1 MSDWRSDV
9 CSSDL
14 VHHAHHDDQRGDA
27 EHHRDEADRG
37 DEEDEALALP
47 RKQIAPRDHSFVARK
62 DHAIAVPARKNGDE
76 PLLYGAWAGLA
87 TARSPPPGCC
97 EFTTGAAQSYHERSI
112 YGEIGRA
119 SCRER
124 VCQYV

>member
-1 MSDWRSDV
+1 MAVEPD
-9 CSSDL
+9 DL
-14 VHHAHHDDQRGDA
+14 VEQFDAEAVHHAHHDDQRGDA

-76 PLLYGAWAGLA
+76 PLLYGA
-87 TARSPPPGCC
+87 RSEEHTSELQSLMRISYDVFCLKKKNKTKD
-97 EFTTGAAQSYHERSI
+97 TTK
-112 YGEIGRA
+112 A
-119 SCRER
+119 SRKR
-124 VCQYV
+124 DQ

>member
-1 MSDWRSDV
+1 MRISDWSSDV

-14 VHHAHHDDQRGDA
+14 
-27 EHHRDEADRG
+27 
-37 DEEDEALALP
+37 EALALP

-112 YGEIGRA
+112 YGGTPPPCLVARP
-119 SCRER
+119 CRSEEHTTELQSPMR
-124 VCQYV
+124 KSYAVFSLK